1 MFDVRFA
8 HRVQRRPVLELYPS
22 FRPDI
27 SLNPA
32 AFDLMPLSRPKTR
45 TASPKPAASSAP
57 TPALRP
63 IKKLMAANRSEI
75 AVRIFRAATELHLRT
90 VAIFAQ
96 EDRLCIHRYKAD
108 EAYQVGAGK
117 GPVAAYLDIESIVGV
132 AKEKNVDAIHPG
144 YGFLSEN
151 AEFARACE
159 RAGIVFVGPRPEL
172 LDMMG
177 DKTAARAVAQRIGVP
192 VLPGTKDPI
201 SDREEAIRTAK
212 SIGFPLIIKAAFG
225 GGGRGMRVVHKAAD
239 LVNLLDEA
247 QAEAGRAFGNP
258 AVFLEKYIPRAKHI
272 EVQILGDKHGNVIHL
287 HERDCSVQR
296 RHQKVVEVAPS
307 FGLPENVV
315 RELCDA
321 AARLARE
328 IRYDNA
334 GTVEFLYDLD
344 HHQWFFI
351 EMNPRIQV
359 EHTVTEVITGLD
371 LVRAQI
377 LIAQGHALHS
387 PEVGMPFQTEVPRNG
402 YAIQCRITTE
412 DPENKFIPD
421 YGRILAYRS
430 PGGFGVRLDGGMGYA
445 GAVITPFYD
454 SMLVKSITSG
464 QTYEI
469 AMNRARRVLS
479 EFRIRGVKTNI
490 PFLENVIAHAQF
502 RTGQAT
508 TTLIDT
514 TPELFAFKARRD
526 RATKLLNFLGNVIV
540 NGNPHA
546 KGFRP
551 EKPFAAA
558 PVPSASPSG
567 GAARVQ
573 FGVQSLEFGVS
584 KPKTQNTKLKPASLT
599 PNSKPQTPNSAGVAR
614 GTRQLLLELGPQKF
628 AEWTV
633 KQKRLLVTD
642 TTWRDA
648 HQSLMATRVRSY
660 DMLACADALAHR
672 VPNLFSLEM
681 WGGATFDTAMRF
693 LSEDPWER
701 LRQLRAKVPN
711 ICFQMLFRGANAVG
725 YTNYPDNVVAGFV
738 RHAAASGMDIFRVFD
753 SLNYLPNLRVAME
766 AVNETHGVCEA
777 AICYTGDINDPAR
790 EKFNLTY
797 YVKIARELERM
808 GAHFLAIKDMAG
820 LCRPYAA
827 QKLVKTLK
835 EEVGLPVHFHTH
847 DTSGIAAASVL
858 RAADAGVDV
867 VDLALAAMSGS
878 TSQPNLNSVV
888 AALRN
893 TPRDTGL
900 DLEALNEFSDYWEQ
914 VREYYRPFDTA
925 PKSGSAEVY
934 LHEMPG
940 GQYTNLKEQAAAM
953 GVAHRWPEIARTYA
967 EVNQLFGDIVKVTPS
982 SKVVGDM
989 ALFLFSKGI
998 KPADVVNLEPGT
1010 TAFPESVIDMMMGG
1024 LGWPEGGWPEQAWKV
1039 ILGPK
1044 RFQEAHA
1051 RYVAATS
1058 AKLGRKVERQANAL
1072 DLDKMR
1078 AELAEKLKRP
1088 VNDDD
1093 LYSHLMYPQVFAEF
1107 AKHVAAYSD
1116 VSVLPTPA
1124 FFYGLKPGEEISV
1137 SIEEGKVLIIRLISI
1152 GQPDKDGRRAISYE
1166 LNGIGRET
1174 FILDKTVAPKT
1185 KARLKAD
1192 LNDPTQVAAPIPGL
1206 IAQLQVSVGSKV
1218 AKGDK
1223 LLMMEAM
1230 KMQNTVYAPCD
1241 GVVAELHVALG
1252 DTVEAKDLLI
1262 KIRAAG

>member
-1 MFDVRFA
+1 
-8 HRVQRRPVLELYPS
+8 
-22 FRPDI
+22 
-27 SLNPA
+27 
-32 AFDLMPLSRPKTR
+32 MPLTR
-45 TASPKPAASSAP
+45 TSASKSPKSPAASAGSARAAAASR
-57 TPALRP
+57 PATAPVVRP
-63 IKKLMAANRSEI
+63 VRKLMAANRSEI

-117 GPVAAYLDIESIVGV
+117 GPVAAYLDTESIVAV
-132 AKEKNVDAIHPG
+132 AKEKNVEAIHPG

-151 AEFARACE
+151 AEFARACD
-159 RAGIVFVGPRPEL
+159 RAGIIFVGPWPEL

-177 DKTAARAVAQRIGVP
+177 DKTAARALAQRIGVP
-192 VLPGTKDPI
+192 VLPGTKDSI
-201 SDREEAIRTAK
+201 VDREEALKTAK
-212 SIGFPLIIKAAFG
+212 AIGFPLIIKAAFG
-225 GGGRGMRVVHKAAD
+225 GGGRGMRVVQKSTD
-239 LVNLLDEA
+239 LANLLDEA

-307 FGLPENVV
+307 FGLPENIV

-344 HHQWFFI
+344 RHEWFFI

-387 PEVGMPFQTEVPRNG
+387 PEVGMPYQTEVPRNG

-412 DPENKFIPD
+412 DPENKFVPD

-445 GAVITPFYD
+445 GAVITPYYD
-454 SMLVKSITSG
+454 SLLVKSITSG

-490 PFLENVIAHAQF
+490 PFLENVIAHPQF
-502 RTGQAT
+502 RSGQAT

-514 TPELFAFKARRD
+514 TPELFAFKPRRD
-526 RATKLLNFLGNVIV
+526 RATKLLTFLGNVIV

-551 EKPFAAA
+551 DKPFTLA
-558 PVPSASPSG
+558 VPPIYD
-567 GAARVQ
+567 RTI
-573 FGVQSLEFGVS
+573 
-584 KPKTQNTKLKPASLT
+584 PP
-599 PNSKPQTPNSAGVAR
+599 PP
-614 GTRQLLLELGPQKF
+614 GTRQKLLELGPKKF
-628 AEWTV
+628 AEWTA
-633 KQKRLLVTD
+633 KQKRLLITD

-660 DMLACADALAHR
+660 DMLAGADALAR
-672 VPNLFSLEM
+672 RAPNLFSLEM

-693 LSEDPWER
+693 LNEDPWER
-701 LRQLRAKVPN
+701 LRQLRARVPN

-725 YTNYPDNVVAGFV
+725 YTNYPDNIVAGFV
-738 RHAAASGMDIFRVFD
+738 KHAAASGMDIFRVFD
-753 SLNYLPNLRVAME
+753 SLNYLPNLRVAMA
-766 AVNETHGVCEA
+766 AVRDTHAVCEA
-777 AICYTGDINDPAR
+777 ALCYTGDILDER
-790 EKFNLTY
+790 RDKYSLSY
-797 YVKIARELERM
+797 YVKMAKELEKM
-808 GAHFLAIKDMAG
+808 GAHVLAIKDMAG
-820 LCRPYAA
+820 LCRPAA
-827 QKLVKTLK
+827 AHKLVKALK
-835 EEVGLPVHFHTH
+835 EEVGLPIHFHTH

-888 AALRN
+888 AGLQH

-900 DLEALNEFSDYWEQ
+900 DLEALNEFSDYWET
-914 VREYYRPFDTA
+914 VRTFYAPFDTA
-925 PKSGSAEVY
+925 PRSGSAEVY

-940 GQYTNLKEQAAAM
+940 GQYTNLKEQAASM
-953 GVAHRWPEIARTYA
+953 GVAQRWPEIARTYA

-998 KPADVVNLEPGT
+998 KPVDVVNLEPGT
-1010 TAFPESVIDMMMGG
+1010 TEFPESVIDMMMGG
-1024 LGWPEGGWPEQAWKV
+1024 LGWPEGGWPDKVWKV
-1039 ILGPK
+1039 ILGQK
-1044 RFQEAHA
+1044 RYQEAHA
-1051 RYVAATS
+1051 KYVAATTQ
-1058 AKLGRKVERQANAL
+1058 KLGRKIERAGSVPL
-1072 DLDKMR
+1072 DMVKTR
-1078 AELAEKLKRP
+1078 AELSEKLK
-1088 VNDDD
+1088 
-1093 LYSHLMYPQVFAEF
+1093 HA
-1107 AKHVAAYSD
+1107 
-1116 VSVLPTPA
+1116 
-1124 FFYGLKPGEEISV
+1124 
-1137 SIEEGKVLIIRLISI
+1137 
-1152 GQPDKDGRRAISYE
+1152 
-1166 LNGIGRET
+1166 
-1174 FILDKTVAPKT
+1174 
-1185 KARLKAD
+1185 
-1192 LNDPTQVAAPIPGL
+1192 
-1206 IAQLQVSVGSKV
+1206 
-1218 AKGDK
+1218 
-1223 LLMMEAM
+1223 
-1230 KMQNTVYAPCD
+1230 
-1241 GVVAELHVALG
+1241 
-1252 DTVEAKDLLI
+1252 
-1262 KIRAAG
+1262 

>member
-1 MFDVRFA
+1 
-8 HRVQRRPVLELYPS
+8 
-22 FRPDI
+22 
-27 SLNPA
+27 
-32 AFDLMPLSRPKTR
+32 MPT
-45 TASPKPAASSAP
+45 TKPASSPVAP
-57 TPALRP
+57 SLRP

-75 AVRIFRAATELHLRT
+75 AVRIFRAGTELNLRT
-90 VAIFAQ
+90 VAVFAH

-117 GPVAAYLDIESIVGV
+117 GPVAAYLDIDSIVAV
-132 AKEKNVDAIHPG
+132 AKEKGVDAIHPG

-151 AEFARACE
+151 AGFARACE
-159 RAGIVFVGPRPEL
+159 KAGVIFVGPRPEL

-177 DKTAARAVAQRIGVP
+177 DKTAARALAQRINVP
-192 VLPGTKDPI
+192 TLPGTENPI
-201 SDREEAIRTAK
+201 TDRDEALKTAK

-225 GGGRGMRVVHKAAD
+225 GGGRGMRVVHKPGD
-239 LVNLLDEA
+239 LANLLDEA
-247 QAEAGRAFGNP
+247 QGEAERAFGNP

-296 RHQKVVEVAPS
+296 RHQKVIEVAPS
-307 FGLPENVV
+307 FGLPEKIVN
-315 RELCDA
+315 ELFDA
-321 AARLARE
+321 AARMARE

-344 HHQWFFI
+344 RHEWFFI

-377 LIAQGHALHS
+377 LIAQGHSLHS
-387 PEVGMPFQTEVPRNG
+387 EEVGMPRQADIPRNG

-412 DPENKFIPD
+412 DPENKFMPD
-421 YGRILAYRS
+421 YGRIIAYRS
-430 PGGFGVRLDGGMGYA
+430 PGGFGVRLDGGMGYS

-464 QTYEI
+464 QTYDM
-469 AMNRARRVLS
+469 AMRRAHRTLS

-490 PFLENVIAHAQF
+490 PFLENVIAHPQF
-502 RTGQAT
+502 RAGQAT

-514 TPELFAFKARRD
+514 TPELFKFKPRRD
-526 RATKLLNFLGNVIV
+526 RATKLLTFLGNVIV

-546 KGFRP
+546 KGYRP
-551 EKPFAAA
+551 DKPFPAA
-558 PVPSASPSG
+558 P
-567 GAARVQ
+567 
-573 FGVQSLEFGVS
+573 F
-584 KPKTQNTKLKPASLT
+584 PAWDHT
-599 PNSKPQTPNSAGVAR
+599 IAPPP
-614 GTRQLLLELGPQKF
+614 GTRQKLLELGPKKF
-628 AEWTV
+628 AEWTL
-633 KQKRLLVTD
+633 KQKRLLITD

-660 DMLACADALAHR
+660 DMLATADAVAR
-672 VPNLFSLEM
+672 RTPNLFSLEM

-701 LRQLRAKVPN
+701 LRQLRARVPN

-738 RHAAASGMDIFRVFD
+738 KHAAASGMDIFRVFD

-766 AVNETHGVCEA
+766 SVNATHGICEA
-777 AICYTGDINDPAR
+777 ALCYTGDILDER
-790 EKFNLTY
+790 RDKFSLQY
-797 YVKIARELERM
+797 YVKMAKELERM

-827 QKLVKTLK
+827 AKLVKTLK
-835 EEVGLPVHFHTH
+835 EEVGLPIHFHTH

-858 RAADAGVDV
+858 RAADAGVDI
-867 VDLALAAMSGS
+867 VDLALASMSGS
-878 TSQPNLNSVV
+878 TSQPNLNSIV
-888 AALRN
+888 AALQN
-893 TPRDTGL
+893 TPRDPQL
-900 DLEALNEFSDYWEQ
+900 DVATLNEFSDDWET

-925 PKSGSAEVY
+925 PKAGSAEVY

-940 GQYTNLKEQAAAM
+940 GQYTNLKEQAASM
-953 GVAHRWPEIARTYA
+953 GVAQRWPEIARTYA

-998 KPADVVNLEPGT
+998 KPADVVNLEPGS
-1010 TAFPESVIDMMMGG
+1010 TAFPESVIDMMSGG
-1024 LGWPEGGWPEQAWKV
+1024 LGWPEGGWPEKV
-1039 ILGPK
+1039 SLVVLGEK
-1044 RFQEAHA
+1044 RHKEARA
-1051 RYVAATS
+1051 KYAAALAAE
-1058 AKLGRKVERQANAL
+1058 AKGHGSKVMGRKNPSPL
-1072 DLDKMR
+1072 TSHPSPTSSIPPIDLEKLR
-1078 AELAEKLKRP
+1078 AELSDKLKRHAT
-1088 VNDDD
+1088 DDD
-1093 LYSHLMYPQVFAEF
+1093 IYSHLMYPQVFADY
-1107 AKHVAAYSD
+1107 ARHAAAYSD
-1116 VSVLPTPA
+1116 VSVLPTTA

-1137 SIEEGKVLIIRLISI
+1137 NIEEGKVLIIRLISV
-1152 GQPDKDGRRAISYE
+1152 GQADKEARRAISYE

-1174 FILDKTVAPKT
+1174 TILDKSIAPKT
-1185 KARLKAD
+1185 KARPKAD
-1192 LNDPTQVAAPIPGL
+1192 LADPTQVAAPIPGL
-1206 IAQLQVSVGSKV
+1206 IATLQVSVGTKV
-1218 AKGDK
+1218 KKGDK

-1241 GVVAELHVALG
+1241 GVVAELHVALA

-1262 KIRAAG
+1262 RIRAST